1 MTAWAGVPT
10 SLPAGAQSCA
20 AFGLAGEVAVL
31 SVARLAP
38 EKGLDV
44 LLRAATAAGVR
55 PLLVGS
61 GPGVRTSRPSRG
73 TRSSP
78 ASFED
83 CVAEAY
89 AAADIFALLS
99 AHEPWGVA
107 VNEAA
112 ASGLP
117 LVLSDRVGAAAFS
130 CEMARTACWCRP
142 GMQPQPP
149 TRFDCSPSIP
159 CCDSTTGALAR
170 ACFSWGYDPSVEAFV
185 EACREA
191 IASR

>member
-1 MTAWAGVPT
+1 M
-10 SLPAGAQSCA
+10 
-20 AFGLAGEVAVL
+20 
-31 SVARLAP
+31 
-38 EKGLDV
+38 

-61 GPGVRTSRPSRG
+61 GPRRAYLETIARDAIFTGELP
-73 TRSSP
+73 
-78 ASFED
+78 ED

-99 AHEPWGVA
+99 AHEPGVA

-117 LVLSDRVGAAAFS
+117 LVLSDRVGMPRIS

-159 CCDSTTGALAR
+159 CCDSTTERSRAR
-170 ACFSWGYDPSVEAFV
+170 VSAWGYDPSVEAFV